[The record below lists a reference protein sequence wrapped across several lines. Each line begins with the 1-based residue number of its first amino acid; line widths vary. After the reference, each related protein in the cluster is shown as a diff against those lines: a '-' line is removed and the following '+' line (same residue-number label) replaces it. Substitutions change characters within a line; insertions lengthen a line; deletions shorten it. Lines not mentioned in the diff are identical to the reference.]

1 MKPAPFEYFSPTALE
16 EALGLLGR
24 GGDIKVLAGGQSLVP
39 AMSFRLA
46 TPEAIVDLNGIR
58 DLGLDRIAIEGT
70 ELVVGM
76 LARHRALETS
86 EVPGPLGALLA
97 DTARLVGHL
106 PIRVRGTFAG
116 SLAHADPAAEWPM
129 LVLLLDA
136 SIVARSA
143 SGGRVIAAADF
154 FEGPFTTAL
163 QEDEIITE
171 VRLPLLSDAGTAV
184 FEQSRTA
191 GDFATVAVA
200 AAVTVTD
207 GLVSDARIAAAGVE
221 GRPLRF
227 TDAEAL
233 LLGGRPGPEEFEEAG
248 RIAFR
253 AVDPISDATASAD
266 YRRYLVGVLVRRA
279 LEHASSR
286 PTS

>member
-1 MKPAPFEYFSPTALE
+1 MKPAPFEYFAPTEIE
-16 EALGLLGR
+16 EALDLLDR
-24 GGDIKVLAGGQSLVP
+24 GGDVKVLAGGQSLVP

-58 DLGLDRIAIEGT
+58 NQDRVVVDGP

-86 EVPGPLGALLA
+86 AVPGPVGELLA

-129 LVLLLDA
+129 LTLLLDA
-136 SIVARSA
+136 SIVARRSTG
-143 SGGRVIAAADF
+143 SRVISAGDF

-163 QEDEIITE
+163 RENELITE
-171 VRLPLLSDAGTAV
+171 VRLPLLPVAGTAV
-184 FEQSRTA
+184 LEQSRTA

-200 AAVTVTD
+200 AVVNITE
-207 GLVSDARIAAAGVE
+207 GIVSDARVAATGVE

-227 TDAEAL
+227 TDAESL
-233 LLGGRPGPEEFEEAG
+233 LLGSRPENRVFEEAG
-248 RIAFR
+248 RMA
-253 AVDPISDATASAD
+253 ADGVDPISDATASAD
-266 YRRYLVGVLVRRA
+266 YRRHLVKVLVRRA
-279 LEHASSR
+279 VDQARSR
-286 PTS
+286 LAA